1 MCSVNGVN
9 PPKTESTF
17 IIKETLKQNAKARV
31 VEMNESRNVPEKKFS
46 TGVITAT
53 VWQNQG
59 KGRNGEIVG
68 YRTVSLQRRYKD
80 KNGVWQTANSMRV
93 NDLPKASLVL
103 QKAYE
108 FLVLRETQE
117 SASAYADEEI
127 IEEVI

>member
-1 MCSVNGVN
+1 MEN
-9 PPKTESTF
+9 
-17 IIKETLKQNAKARV
+17 
-31 VEMNESRNVPEKKFS
+31 RNVPEKKFS
-46 TGVITAT
+46 TGVISAT

-59 KGRNGEIVG
+59 KSRNGEEIS

-80 KNGVWQTANSMRV
+80 KNGMWQTANSFRV

-108 FLVLRETQE
+108 YIVLREQE
-117 SASAYADEEI
+117 STAADYVDEDI

>member
-1 MCSVNGVN
+1 M
-9 PPKTESTF
+9 
-17 IIKETLKQNAKARV
+17 ETK
-31 VEMNESRNVPEKKFS
+31 NVPEKKFS

-53 VWQNQG
+53 VWQNAG
-59 KGRNGEIVG
+59 KGRNGEAVS

-80 KNGVWQTANSMRV
+80 KNGVWQSANSFRV

-108 FLVLRETQE
+108 YVVLREQSPTE
-117 SASAYADEEI
+117 SVDYVDEDI

>member
-1 MCSVNGVN
+1 M
-9 PPKTESTF
+9 
-17 IIKETLKQNAKARV
+17 ETK
-31 VEMNESRNVPEKKFS
+31 NVPEKKFS

-59 KGRNGEIVG
+59 KSRTGEIVG

-80 KNGVWQTANSMRV
+80 KNGVWQTANSFRV
-93 NDLPKASLVL
+93 NDLPKAALVI

-108 FLVLRETQE
+108 YLVLREKEPTE
-117 SASAYADEEI
+117 AVDYVDEDI

>member
-1 MCSVNGVN
+1 M
-9 PPKTESTF
+9 
-17 IIKETLKQNAKARV
+17 ET
-31 VEMNESRNVPEKKFS
+31 RNVPEKKFS

-59 KGRNGEIVG
+59 KSRNGEAVA

-80 KNGVWQTANSMRV
+80 KNGVWQSANSFRV

-108 FLVLRETQE
+108 YLVLRETQDT
-117 SASAYADEEI
+117 SVDYVDEDI

>member
-1 MCSVNGVN
+1 M
-9 PPKTESTF
+9 
-17 IIKETLKQNAKARV
+17 
-31 VEMNESRNVPEKKFS
+31 PEKKFS

-59 KGRNGEIVG
+59 KGRNGEVVG

-80 KNGVWQTANSMRV
+80 KNGVWQSTNSFRV

-108 FLVLRETQE
+108 FLVIREQDT
-117 SASAYADEEI
+117 ATAYDVEEDI

>member
-1 MCSVNGVN
+1 M
-9 PPKTESTF
+9 E
-17 IIKETLKQNAKARV
+17 AK
-31 VEMNESRNVPEKKFS
+31 NVPEKKFS

-53 VWQNQG
+53 VWQNAG

-80 KNGVWQTANSMRV
+80 RNGVWQTANSLRV

-108 FLVLRETQE
+108 YLVLREIQDT
-117 SASAYADEEI
+117 SVDYVDEDI

>member
-1 MCSVNGVN
+1 MEKN
-9 PPKTESTF
+9 T
-17 IIKETLKQNAKARV
+17 
-31 VEMNESRNVPEKKFS
+31 PEKKFS

-80 KNGVWQTANSMRV
+80 KNGAWQTANSFRV
-93 NDLPKASLVL
+93 NDLPKAALVL

-108 FLVLRETQE
+108 YLVLREAQE
-117 SASAYADEEI
+117 NVSGYLDEDVVED